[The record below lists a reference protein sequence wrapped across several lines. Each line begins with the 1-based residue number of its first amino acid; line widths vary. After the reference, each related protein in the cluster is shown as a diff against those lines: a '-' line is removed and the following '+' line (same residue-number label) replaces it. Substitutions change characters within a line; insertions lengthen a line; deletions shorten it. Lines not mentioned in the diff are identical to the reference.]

1 MSWQSARKEAQ
12 RWLDTLN
19 LPTKQMRGQTINLSA
34 QAANLRGEA
43 KYVAMIIRAAKRIL
57 ESRGVVAIIDEPKP
71 LGRVLPDVTP
81 ED

>member
-19 LPTKQMRGQTINLSA
+19 LPTKQLRGQTINLSA
-34 QAANLRGEA
+34 QAAGLRGEP
-43 KYVAMIIRAAKRIL
+43 KYLAMVIRAAKRIL
-57 ESRGVVAIIDEPKP
+57 KARGRI
-71 LGRVLPDVTP
+71 LGDDPA